1 MGTDGYKLLED
12 GGYCASLMT
21 PLFRT
26 HTSGDSDFDS
36 NLLTL
41 TEVLET
47 HHCIL

>member
-1 MGTDGYKLLED
+1 MDIDGHKLVED

-26 HTSGDSDFDS
+26 HTSGESHFAS

-41 TEVLET
+41 TQVLET